1 MPVNPNEAP
10 PGFVAVATSRLFL
23 AACDGCAFKTL
34 PHDACVKHKCMG
46 LERDDGFS
54 VIFVPCANNKPATA
68 NFPHDDMGTPV

>member
-10 PGFVAVATSRLFL
+10 PGFEAVAAGGL
-23 AACDGCAFKTL
+23 AACDGCAFQPL
-34 PHDACVKHKCMG
+34 PHGACAEHKCMG
-46 LERDDGFS
+46 WERDDSFS